1 MTPIRWRVVGLLVC
15 CLGVLACSGKAP
27 DADKPPAP
35 GGATATSAPTSA
47 AADPFAA
54 PSDLK
59 ATLAD
64 PSNIDI
70 RWKNNATAPGG
81 AFLEFNM
88 NPGEEY
94 TLLEALMPS
103 TTQVRHPDVAP
114 ETRFGYRIRPFF
126 GQPSAPVEIMTR
138 HAAANAKLPVQAEGP
153 VPDEPAGKAD
163 SLPKKSLKSPATIAE
178 AAPADVTVA
187 LASPTAVDIRWKDR
201 ASDEEGYL
209 VELTDDPQ
217 HEFRVVA
224 LMPPDSTSFRK
235 VNLPPDTRCYF
246 RARAYFSGPVSNV
259 ATVTTP
265 PATPEPPKADAA
277 QKP

>member
-1 MTPIRWRVVGLLVC
+1 MTHSLRRLSVLLAACAAGL
-15 CLGVLACSGKAP
+15 LACSPKAR
-27 DADKPPAP
+27 DTDKATPA
-35 GGATATSAPTSA
+35 GGAAPTSA

-54 PSDLK
+54 PSDLE
-59 ATLAD
+59 ATLTD

-103 TTQVRHPDVAP
+103 TTTVRHPDVAP

-126 GQPSAPVEIMTR
+126 GQPSAAVEIMTQR
-138 HAAANAKLPVQAEGP
+138 PAPNAKLPVQAEGP
-153 VPDEPAGKAD
+153 VPDDAPARPD
-163 SLPKKSLKSPATIAE
+163 PLPKKSLKSPATIAE
-178 AAPADVTVA
+178 AAPAEVTVA

-209 VELTDDPQ
+209 VEVTDDPKN
-217 HEFRVVA
+217 EFRVVA

-246 RARAYFSGPVSNV
+246 RARAYFSGTPSNV

-265 PATPEPPKADAA
+265 PAPPDPPKADAA
-277 QKP
+277 RKP